1 MARTRTLQGARMNEG
16 KSPILDGPGGKSP
29 ILDGPGGSDYERY
42 LHTEELLALQ
52 PGPDT
57 WRHRDELLFTVV
69 HQSSELWLKLACSEV
84 STAMEELALGRTY
97 PALRLLRRAVVCI
110 HHTIASLD
118 MLEEMT
124 PWEYQQVRTALGHGS
139 GFDSPGFN
147 RLRILMPDLA
157 NHLSNRVAEAGL
169 TLRELFIH
177 QSRNEE
183 LIDLAEVILTLDER
197 LMDWRARHFRVV
209 ERTIG
214 LDVEGTQGTP
224 VTVLRDL
231 RDKTFVPDLWAV
243 RTHITEYANEILAE

>member
-1 MARTRTLQGARMNEG
+1 
-16 KSPILDGPGGKSP
+16 
-29 ILDGPGGSDYERY
+29 
-42 LHTEELLALQ
+42 
-52 PGPDT
+52 
-57 WRHRDELLFTVV
+57 
-69 HQSSELWLKLACSEV
+69 
-84 STAMEELALGRTY
+84 
-97 PALRLLRRAVVCI
+97 
-110 HHTIASLD
+110 
-118 MLEEMT
+118 
-124 PWEYQQVRTALGHGS
+124 
-139 GFDSPGFN
+139 
-147 RLRILMPDLA
+147 MPDLA

-243 RTHITEYANEILAE
+243 RTHITEYANEVLAE

>member
-1 MARTRTLQGARMNEG
+1 MNEG
-16 KSPILDGPGGKSP
+16 KKPILDGTGN
-29 ILDGPGGSDYERY
+29 SDYERY
-42 LHTEELLALQ
+42 LRTEELLALQ
-52 PGPDT
+52 PGPET

-69 HQSSELWLKLACSEV
+69 HQSSELWLTLACSEV
-84 STAMEELALGRTY
+84 TTAMEELGRGRTY
-97 PALRLLRRAVVCI
+97 PALRLLRRAVICI
-110 HHTIASLD
+110 NHNITSLD

-124 PWEYQQVRTALGHGS
+124 PWEYQQVRSALGHGS

-147 RLRILMPDLA
+147 RIRILMADLA
-157 NHLSNRVAEAGL
+157 LHLMNRVEAADL
-169 TLRELFIH
+169 PLRDLFIH
-177 QSRNEE
+177 QSHNED
-183 LIDLAEVILTLDER
+183 LIDLAEAILTLDER

-243 RTHITEYANEILAE
+243 RTHITEYANEALDT